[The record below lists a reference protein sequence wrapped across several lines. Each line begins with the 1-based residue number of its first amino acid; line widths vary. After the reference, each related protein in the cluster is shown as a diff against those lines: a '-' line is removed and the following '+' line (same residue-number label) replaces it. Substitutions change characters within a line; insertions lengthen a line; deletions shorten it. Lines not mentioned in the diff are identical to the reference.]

1 MLKKDLENAGDGE
14 GMLAMK
20 SWKRRLRKWRNR
32 VARRILSPRT
42 GREMLVNA
50 ISPRVLTMTADC
62 GDHLLTFSPH
72 DYIGRKIYRK
82 GHFERENV
90 DRLLAILR
98 QRNLLKQDAVLL
110 ELGGNIGTQ
119 TLYFA
124 LSKAF
129 RHIVTVE
136 PDPRN
141 FRLLKTNIDQNAM
154 GDRITAI
161 NSAAGESEG
170 ALDFFLHRDNHGKS
184 SALRQSDRD
193 IAITVP
199 VKPVTAILAEAAIT
213 PEEIGL
219 IWMDIEGYEPVAA
232 RSMQPLL
239 ERRVPFY
246 MEFSPVFYGPD
257 GSKAFIDHLAK
268 FYANCIVF
276 FEDRQVEMK
285 VTAMPAD
292 IEQFDVLL
300 LP

>member
-1 MLKKDLENAGDGE
+1 MA
-14 GMLAMK
+14 AMK
-20 SWKRRLRKWRNR
+20 PWKRRLRKWRNR
-32 VARRILSPRT
+32 VARRILSTRP
-42 GREMLVNA
+42 GREMLVSSV
-50 ISPRVLTMTADC
+50 SPNILAMTADC
-62 GDHLLTFSPH
+62 GDHLMTFSPH

-98 QRNLLKQDAVLL
+98 KRDLLRQDTVLL

-119 TLYFA
+119 TIYFA
-124 LSKAF
+124 LSRAF
-129 RHIVTVE
+129 RHILTVE

-141 FRLLKTNIDQNAM
+141 FKLLRTNIDQN
-154 GDRITAI
+154 GFGERITAI

-184 SALRQSDRD
+184 SALRQSDQD
-193 IAITVP
+193 TAITVP
-199 VKPVTAILAEAAIT
+199 VKPVIAILAEAAVA

-246 MEFSPVFYGPD
+246 MEFSPVFYGAD
-257 GSKAFIDHLAK
+257 GSKAFIDHLAQ
-268 FYANCIVF
+268 FYENCIIF

-285 VTAMPAD
+285 VTAMPVEQ
-292 IEQFDVLL
+292 EQFDVLL

>member
-1 MLKKDLENAGDGE
+1 MT
-14 GMLAMK
+14 AMK
-20 SWKRRLRKWRNR
+20 TWKRRLRKWRNR
-32 VARRILSPRT
+32 VARRVLGTRT
-42 GREMLVNA
+42 GREMLVSSV
-50 ISPRVLTMTADC
+50 SPTIVSMTADC
-62 GDHLLTFSPH
+62 GDHLMTFSPH

-98 QRNLLKQDAVLL
+98 KRELLRQDAVLL

-119 TLYFA
+119 TIYFA
-124 LSKAF
+124 LSRAF
-129 RHIVTVE
+129 RHILTVE

-141 FRLLKTNIDQNAM
+141 FKLLRTNIDQN
-154 GDRITAI
+154 GLQDQITAI
-161 NSAAGESEG
+161 NSAAGESKG

-199 VKPVTAILAEAAIT
+199 VKPVTTLLTEAAVA

-246 MEFSPVFYGPD
+246 MEFSPTFYGPD
-257 GSKAFIDHLAK
+257 GSAAFVNHLSQ
-268 FYANCIVF
+268 FYENCIVF

-285 VTAMPAD
+285 VTAMPTEQ
-292 IEQFDVLL
+292 EQFDVLL

>member
-1 MLKKDLENAGDGE
+1 MA
-14 GMLAMK
+14 AMK

-32 VARRILSPRT
+32 VARHILSTRT
-42 GREMLVNA
+42 GRELLVSSV
-50 ISPRVLTMTADC
+50 SPTIVSMTADC
-62 GDHLLTFSPH
+62 GDHLMTFSPH

-90 DRLLAILR
+90 DRLLRILR

-124 LSKAF
+124 LSQAF

-141 FRLLKTNIDQNAM
+141 FKLLRTNIDQN
-154 GDRITAI
+154 GLQDQVTAI

-199 VKPVTAILAEAAIT
+199 VKPVTTILTEATVA

-219 IWMDIEGYEPVAA
+219 IWMDIEGYEPFAA
-232 RSMQPLL
+232 RSMRPLL

-257 GSKAFIDHLAK
+257 GSAAFIDHLAQ
-268 FYANCIVF
+268 FYDNCIVF
-276 FEDRQVEMK
+276 FGDRQVEMK
-285 VTAMPAD
+285 VTAMPVEM
-292 IEQFDVLL
+292 EQFDVLL

>member
-1 MLKKDLENAGDGE
+1 MA
-14 GMLAMK
+14 AMK

-32 VARRILSPRT
+32 VARRVLSTRT
-42 GREMLVNA
+42 GREMLVSSV
-50 ISPRVLTMTADC
+50 SPNILSMTADC
-62 GDHLLTFSPH
+62 GDHLMTFSPH

-98 QRNLLKQDAVLL
+98 QRNLLRQDAVLL

-119 TLYFA
+119 TIYFA
-124 LSKAF
+124 LSQAF
-129 RHIVTVE
+129 RHILTVE

-141 FRLLKTNIDQNAM
+141 FKLLRTNIDQN
-154 GDRITAI
+154 GLSDRITAI

-199 VKPVTAILAEAAIT
+199 VKPVTTILTEAAIA

-219 IWMDIEGYEPVAA
+219 IWMDIEGYEPIAA

-246 MEFSPVFYGPD
+246 MEFSPIFYGPD
-257 GSKAFIDHLAK
+257 GSKAFVDHLAQ
-268 FYANCIVF
+268 FYENCIVF

-285 VTAMPAD
+285 VTAMP
-292 IEQFDVLL
+292 IEQEQFDVLL

>member
-1 MLKKDLENAGDGE
+1 VLKKDRENAGDGK
-14 GMLAMK
+14 GMAAMK

-32 VARRILSPRT
+32 VARRVLGTRT
-42 GREMLVNA
+42 GREMLVSSV
-50 ISPRVLTMTADC
+50 SPTIVSMTADC
-62 GDHLLTFSPH
+62 GDHLMTFSPH

-90 DRLLAILR
+90 DRLLAILG
-98 QRNLLKQDAVLL
+98 QRNLLRQDAVLL

-119 TLYFA
+119 TIYFA
-124 LSKAF
+124 LSRTF

-141 FRLLKTNIDQNAM
+141 FKLLQANIDQN
-154 GDRITAI
+154 GFGEHITAI

-199 VKPVTAILAEAAIT
+199 VKPVTAILAEAAIA

-219 IWMDIEGYEPVAA
+219 VWMDIEGYEPVAA

-257 GSKAFIDHLAK
+257 GSKAFIDHLAQ
-268 FYANCIVF
+268 FYDNCIIF
-276 FEDRQVEMK
+276 FEDRQMEMK
-285 VTAMPAD
+285 VTAMP
-292 IEQFDVLL
+292 IEMEQFDVLL

>member
-1 MLKKDLENAGDGE
+1 MA
-14 GMLAMK
+14 AMK

-32 VARRILSPRT
+32 VARHILGTRT
-42 GREMLVNA
+42 GREMLVSSV
-50 ISPRVLTMTADC
+50 SPTIVSMTADC
-62 GDHLLTFSPH
+62 GDHLMTFSPH

-90 DRLLAILR
+90 DRLLGILR
-98 QRNLLKQDAVLL
+98 QRNLLTQDAVLL

-124 LSKAF
+124 LSQAF

-141 FRLLKTNIDQNAM
+141 FKLLRTNIDQN
-154 GDRITAI
+154 GLQDQVTAI

-170 ALDFFLHRDNHGKS
+170 ALDFFLNRDNHGKS

-199 VKPVTAILAEAAIT
+199 VKPVTTLLSDAAVA

-232 RSMQPLL
+232 RSMRPLL

-257 GSKAFIDHLAK
+257 GSAAFIDHLAQ
-268 FYANCIVF
+268 FYDNCIVF

-285 VTAMPAD
+285 VAAMP
-292 IEQFDVLL
+292 IEMEQFDVLL

>member
-1 MLKKDLENAGDGE
+1 MA
-14 GMLAMK
+14 AMK

-32 VARRILSPRT
+32 VARHILSTRT
-42 GREMLVNA
+42 GRELLVSSV
-50 ISPRVLTMTADC
+50 SPTIVSMTADC
-62 GDHLLTFSPH
+62 GDHLMTFSPH

-90 DRLLAILR
+90 DRLLRILR

-124 LSKAF
+124 LSQAF

-141 FRLLKTNIDQNAM
+141 FKLLRTNIDQN
-154 GDRITAI
+154 GLQDQVTAI
-161 NSAAGESEG
+161 NGAAGESEG

-199 VKPVTAILAEAAIT
+199 VKPVTTILTEATVA

-232 RSMQPLL
+232 RSMRPLL

-257 GSKAFIDHLAK
+257 GSAAFIDHLAQ
-268 FYANCIVF
+268 FYDNCIVF

-285 VTAMPAD
+285 VTAMPVEM
-292 IEQFDVLL
+292 EQFDVLL